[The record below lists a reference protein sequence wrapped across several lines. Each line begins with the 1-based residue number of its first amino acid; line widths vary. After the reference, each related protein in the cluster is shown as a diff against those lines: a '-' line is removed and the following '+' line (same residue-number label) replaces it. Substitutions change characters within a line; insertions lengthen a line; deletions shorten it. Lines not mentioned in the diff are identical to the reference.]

1 MIRRPTRSKR
11 TKTLFPYTTLV
22 RSRFAAVYRL
32 GDVLRKTCRRDT
44 GPIAI
49 ERRIVTRA
57 GINVVADMSAIGF
70 HHVAAQ
76 PHDHGKTAH
85 ELTHHARENLLM
97 ASMRA
102 FKWMVHAPAPFLLGG
117 KLEGEAGARKSVV
130 TGKSVPVR

>member
-1 MIRRPTRSKR
+1 MQRRSPTAAAAA
-11 TKTLFPYTTLV
+11 PDIAV
-22 RSRFAAVYRL
+22 VRFAAVYLL
-32 GDVLRKTCRRDT
+32 GDVLGKTCRLDT

-102 FKWMVHAPAPFLLGG
+102 FQWMVHAPAPFLHGG
-117 KLEGEAGARKSVV
+117 HIKRKAGSRIL
-130 TGKSVPVR
+130 TNPIPLPV